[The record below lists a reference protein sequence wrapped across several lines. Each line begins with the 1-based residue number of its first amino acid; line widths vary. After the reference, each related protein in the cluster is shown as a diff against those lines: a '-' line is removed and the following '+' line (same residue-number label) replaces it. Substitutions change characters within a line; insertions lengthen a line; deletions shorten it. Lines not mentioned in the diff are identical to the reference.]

1 MLLNIKDLRVHYGA
15 VEAIKGIS
23 LDVEEGSIVT
33 LIGSNGAGKTTI
45 MRTISA
51 LVRPSSGELWF
62 KGQRIDTASPSAVV
76 KMGIAQVPEGRRVFP
91 FMSVWENLMMG
102 AFTRTDKAGIKDD
115 LELVYTHF
123 PVLKARTKQEAGT
136 LSGGEQQMV
145 AMGRALMVHPSLLL
159 LDEPSLGLAPLM
171 VAEIEEIIRTLN
183 KTTGVTTLL
192 VEQNAR
198 VALRLANS
206 GYVMEVGNV
215 VLAGSSQELSNDEGV
230 KRAYLGA

>member
-1 MLLNIKDLRVHYGA
+1 MLLTIKDLRVHYGA

-23 LDVEEGSIVT
+23 LDVEEGSVVT

-45 MRTISA
+45 MRTISG
-51 LVRPSSGELWF
+51 LVRPTSGELWF
-62 KGQRIDTASPSAVV
+62 KGPRIDEASPSALV

-91 FMSVWENLMMG
+91 YMSVWENLMLG
-102 AFTRTDKAGIKDD
+102 AFTRTDKAGIKED

-198 VALRLANS
+198 VALRLAHS

-215 VLAGSSQELSNDEGV
+215 VLAGSSQELSSDEGV

>member
-102 AFTRTDKAGIKDD
+102 AFTRTDRAGIKDD
-115 LELVYTHF
+115 LELVYNHF

-198 VALRLANS
+198 VALRLASS

>member
-102 AFTRTDKAGIKDD
+102 AFTRTDRAGIQED

-123 PVLKARTKQEAGT
+123 PVLKARRKQEAGT

-215 VLAGSSQELSNDEGV
+215 VLAGSSQELSSDEGV

>member
-1 MLLNIKDLRVHYGA
+1 
-15 VEAIKGIS
+15 
-23 LDVEEGSIVT
+23 
-33 LIGSNGAGKTTI
+33 
-45 MRTISA
+45 
-51 LVRPSSGELWF
+51 
-62 KGQRIDTASPSAVV
+62 
-76 KMGIAQVPEGRRVFP
+76 
-91 FMSVWENLMMG
+91 
-102 AFTRTDKAGIKDD
+102 
-115 LELVYTHF
+115 
-123 PVLKARTKQEAGT
+123 
-136 LSGGEQQMV
+136 MV

-230 KRAYLGA
+230 KKAYLGA

>member
-102 AFTRTDKAGIKDD
+102 AFTRTDRAGIQDD

-123 PVLKARTKQEAGT
+123 PVLKARRKQEAGT

>member
-1 MLLNIKDLRVHYGA
+1 MLLTIKDLKVHYGA

-45 MRTISA
+45 MRTISG

-62 KGQRIDTASPSAVV
+62 KGQRIDAASPPALV

-102 AFTRTDKAGIKDD
+102 AFTRTDRGGIKDD

-198 VALRLANS
+198 VALRLATS

-230 KRAYLGA
+230 KKAYLGA